1 MATTTIQQQFAVF
14 LLPLSH
20 KGTKLEKIRPRVFC
34 TIETNVGFQY
44 KDFRPADMH
53 RLQHK
58 CTQLNISILTE
69 VKAEGEH
76 VE

>member
-14 LLPLSH
+14 ILPLSH
-20 KGTKLEKIRPRVFC
+20 KGTKLKKTRPRVFC
-34 TIETNVGFQY
+34 VIETNVGFQY

-58 CTQLNISILTE
+58 CISILAE
-69 VKAEGEH
+69 VNAEGEH